1 MLLIF
6 TRLHSVLIARILV
19 VTQYP
24 SARNHKVTA
33 DLINLLG
40 YYSFFYACRTQISGF
55 GIGNTEF
62 AEVC

>member
-1 MLLIF
+1 M
-6 TRLHSVLIARILV
+6 
-19 VTQYP
+19 TQYP